1 MSRVIVAEN
10 AGFCPGV
17 RAATVAVEQRMR
29 DRRPGETLAVLGQL
43 IHNETYL
50 RMLESAGVRTV
61 KEEELP
67 ALAAGARRAG
77 DGVYPGTRRPLPDK
91 GDPARACRGT
101 SRIFFCGCDLPVR
114 DQNPPDRKRSLG
126 GGGRP

>member
-67 ALAAGARRAG
+67 ALAAGATPDAPVTVFIGHTASPAG
-77 DGVYPGTRRPLPDK
+77 QRRPCARLPRNIPDFLLWMR
-91 GDPARACRGT
+91 PAR
-101 SRIFFCGCDLPVR
+101 S
-114 DQNPPDRKRSLG
+114 
-126 GGGRP
+126 